1 MEDSK
6 RKLNLEEATMKAL
19 YDGLDSDIDD
29 IEGLVDDI
37 LVVTDPTITEE
48 EYEEVIDRAQE
59 IVEDTPEG
67 EIPFD
72 EEYLDQYLL
81 TCPICGA
88 TFVSQEILEPGSTC
102 PICLDIPEA
111 FVVKGVLQEEGTVAE
126 EYGLTDGEDEEEE
139 QPVIEE
145 PLEDEDKEE
154 ETEEPLV
161 ASEEVKESDKK
172 LTENKLEEDVLEE
185 ATLNFKGAGIV
196 RAPELDFSDDGNR
209 FRGYKV
215 GEMPITY
222 LKDRGQVY
230 LNIRPDYLTGLNY
243 GEYSKLPSYPD
254 ANKYNG
260 VDENKVDLK
269 DVVEI
274 ATKLYNEYQEAINNL
289 QDVSDDDFKAV
300 TDTYYEK
307 AKNEFEE
314 AKNKIESLGVEKLL
328 NLSEYEIKNL
338 KRYLGGLRDSIKDWS
353 WERQQNTDQST
364 RRQRMTDEDKAYRQK
379 TSWYLGQINEIV
391 DKAQKVQEEYTGLR
405 EDKESDVKEIM
416 KIVKEPIFENKET
429 KLTESNNNDVELPST
444 SDGTAE
450 KEIQDMLDR
459 TYNKE
464 TKVGIEEAKS
474 KVTHED
480 DKTTMTEFTFDEED
494 VKFVQELLGPSF
506 DVTLTDEQGVMDIKL
521 THNEYVD
528 GGIVNLT
535 DDFVR
540 KVIAHVKESQPNVR
554 FNSINRNTTII
565 LTPDIQ
571 NKQTESKELDE
582 KRLGNNTF
590 TDRDEAEYYKN
601 KELYANS
608 GLERHREAMEKAKRA
623 CEQKGIE
630 VDETQGVYE
639 GKKLTEGECLTID
652 GPITDYIDIL
662 ENREQWDYP
671 LEDEDEAT
679 NNNDYCVKSKAD
691 KRIYEV
697 TPDEWNLIASK
708 LNIKDKEVK
717 TESVEDEDIDFTKM
731 NAKEIAQYIF
741 DNFEKITGK
750 EKDYVFNESDESGD
764 TPLFNNEKI
773 DETFGSISELLDGQD
788 VSSRIVDDTMEE
800 LDGLLTTYYNKK

>member
-111 FVVKGVLQEEGTVAE
+111 FVVKGVLQEEGAVAE

-139 QPVIEE
+139 QSVIEE

-230 LNIRPDYLTGLNY
+230 LSIRPDYLTGLNY
-243 GEYSKLPSYPD
+243 REYSKLPSYPD
-254 ANKYNG
+254 ADKYNG

-274 ATKLYNEYQEAINNL
+274 ATKLYNEYQEAVNNL
-289 QDVSDDDFKAV
+289 QDVSDDDFKAI

-307 AKNEFEE
+307 AKREFEE
-314 AKNKIESLGVEKLL
+314 AKNKIESLGVENLL
-328 NLSEYEIKNL
+328 NLSEYKIKDL
-338 KRYLGGLRDSIKDWS
+338 KNYLERLRDFIKEWS

-364 RRQRMTDEDKAYRQK
+364 RRHRMTDEDKAYRQK
-379 TSWYLGQINEIV
+379 TSWYLEQINEIV

-429 KLTESNNNDVELPST
+429 KLTEGTIWQDSSITISDLLDRAQSELSGEELQ
-444 SDGTAE
+444 DFLQGIIGQV
-450 KEIQDMLDR
+450 KEIAEGLDI
-459 TYNKE
+459 YVEAKESEEKKE
-464 TKVGIEEAKS
+464 TK
-474 KVTHED
+474 
-480 DKTTMTEFTFDEED
+480 
-494 VKFVQELLGPSF
+494 
-506 DVTLTDEQGVMDIKL
+506 KL
-521 THNEYVD
+521 
-528 GGIVNLT
+528 
-535 DDFVR
+535 
-540 KVIAHVKESQPNVR
+540 Q
-554 FNSINRNTTII
+554 
-565 LTPDIQ
+565 
-571 NKQTESKELDE
+571 
-582 KRLGNNTF
+582 
-590 TDRDEAEYYKN
+590 
-601 KELYANS
+601 
-608 GLERHREAMEKAKRA
+608 
-623 CEQKGIE
+623 
-630 VDETQGVYE
+630 
-639 GKKLTEGECLTID
+639 EGECITID
-652 GPITDYIDIL
+652 GPITDYIDIK
-662 ENREQWDYP
+662 EDREQWDYP
-671 LEDEDEAT
+671 LEDEDEAM

-708 LNIKDKEVK
+708 LNIEDKEVK
-717 TESVEDEDIDFTKM
+717 TESVEDEDIDFTEM

-750 EKDYVFNESDESGD
+750 EKDYVFNEPDESGD